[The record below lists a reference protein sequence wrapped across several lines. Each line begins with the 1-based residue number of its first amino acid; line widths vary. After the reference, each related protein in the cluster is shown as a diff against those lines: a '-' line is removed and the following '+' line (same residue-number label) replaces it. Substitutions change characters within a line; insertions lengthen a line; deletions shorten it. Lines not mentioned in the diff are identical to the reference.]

1 MTMAAVR
8 TAEASTAPVQQTT
21 PVEEWAPAWWNGT
34 KTQNFSKHLRKDIQ
48 IQMEVTRDVA
58 RNRFKLCP
66 GVSDLGAL
74 PADVSS

>member
-1 MTMAAVR
+1 MTMAEVR
-8 TAEASTAPVQQTT
+8 IVEASIAPVQQTT

-34 KTQNFSKHLRKDIQ
+34 KTQNFSKHVRKD